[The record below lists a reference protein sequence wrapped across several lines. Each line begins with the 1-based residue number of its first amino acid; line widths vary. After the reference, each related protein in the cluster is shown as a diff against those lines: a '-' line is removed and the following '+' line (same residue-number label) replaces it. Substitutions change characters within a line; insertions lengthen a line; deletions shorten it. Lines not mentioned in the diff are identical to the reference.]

1 MELEFFACSHSVVW
15 RKMYITVCVVHKAT
29 AVMAIAYNMK
39 YVHCKWQR
47 YRMVVFP
54 QFLLVFGLSY
64 RNLMGKTCWRCWRTW
79 NINSCWNWISHI
91 SVDKIYTYITSLL
104 LPDAVFFLLSNLSLA
119 CVFHYMT
126 AKIIIHKGNVE
137 VAMAH
142 TTCAYVWMNEHG
154 NTLSLC
160 HSNSVWF
167 CISMFRWFA
176 FLLCGG
182 IEKDQYFTTW
192 IGIEK
197 KKKRNGKEKNV
208 CDYIKGS

>member
-104 LPDAVFFLLSNLSLA
+104 LPDAGFFCLVICHWHVFSITWQRKLSSTKEMWKWRWHTQLVHMCEWTNM
-119 CVFHYMT
+119 VTHYRY
-126 AKIIIHKGNVE
+126 AIQIQ
-137 VAMAH
+137 
-142 TTCAYVWMNEHG
+142 YD
-154 NTLSLC
+154 
-160 HSNSVWF
+160 
-167 CISMFRWFA
+167 FA
-176 FLLCGG
+176 FPCSVGLHSFCVVAS
-182 IEKDQYFTTW
+182 
-192 IGIEK
+192 K
-197 KKKRNGKEKNV
+197 KINILPLE
-208 CDYIKGS
+208 